1 MLLAADTSTMDIG
14 DMIEES
20 DGVDQEEEKTI
31 KLEDTLLYQLIDR
44 GTKQSLAEAC
54 RLVTS
59 LSREDVQLRSLDD
72 RRYASST
79 VI

>member
-14 DMIEES
+14 DTIEES